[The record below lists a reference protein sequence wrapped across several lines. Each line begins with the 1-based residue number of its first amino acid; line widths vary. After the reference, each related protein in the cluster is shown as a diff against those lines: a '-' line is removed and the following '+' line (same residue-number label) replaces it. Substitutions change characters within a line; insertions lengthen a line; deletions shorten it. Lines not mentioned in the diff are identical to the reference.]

1 MKIKIQRKG
10 EMKFQDKI
18 NSCLHRVEYKFKLII
33 YLARQETQEISSV
46 IQPNA
51 EVFQRYVQKSTKLE
65 LSRVFN
71 YLNQKTSQIRSI
83 IRLSKPN
90 MNITKVLFC
99 RQCNERS
106 RSVRTEVSG
115 SRSLVKKEEV
125 KVKGRGPSIC
135 AVGR

>member
-18 NSCLHRVEYKFKLII
+18 NSCLHRVEYKFKLI
-33 YLARQETQEISSV
+33 ARQETQEISSV

-65 LSRVFN
+65 LSQVLN

-99 RQCNERS
+99 RQCNKRS